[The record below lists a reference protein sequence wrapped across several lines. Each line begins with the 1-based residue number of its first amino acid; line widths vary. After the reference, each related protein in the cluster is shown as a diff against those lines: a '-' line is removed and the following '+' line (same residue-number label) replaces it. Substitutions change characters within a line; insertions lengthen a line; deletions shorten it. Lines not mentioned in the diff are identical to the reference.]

1 MVLSKRERIIAVVAF
16 AAVAVLV
23 LDHYALSPLLD
34 ASARLDEERTAA
46 EAELGKSTT
55 LFHRQ
60 DVMAHKWKDMVTG
73 GLKSDPAEAEGQV
86 LHALQGWADQ
96 ARLSLASV
104 KPERSMQGEEL
115 REITVQTSGTG
126 SMDAVSRFL
135 YLIDESQLPLRIKDL
150 QLGARREGTDDL
162 SLQVR
167 VSTLYLAQPAKAPA
181 APATEKTTETR
192 S

>member
-1 MVLSKRERIIAVVAF
+1 MVLSKRERVIAVVAF
-16 AAVAVLV
+16 AAVATLV
-23 LDHYALSPLLD
+23 LDHYALTPLLN
-34 ASARLDEERTAA
+34 ASARLEVERTSAAA
-46 EAELGKSTT
+46 ELDKATT
-55 LFHRQ
+55 LFHREGL
-60 DVMAHKWKDMVTG
+60 MAHKWDDMIKG

-96 ARLSLASV
+96 ARLSLASM

-126 SMDAVSRFL
+126 SMAAVSRFL
-135 YLIDESQLPLRIKDL
+135 YLIKESQLPLRIRDL

-167 VSTLYLAQPAKAPA
+167 VSTLYLAQPATAASAPA
-181 APATEKTTETR
+181 AAKTTETK